1 MSCKGAP
8 RTSSPINLRAFS
20 KLKRLCIRHD
30 FLLMAR
36 SWRDLYLA
44 DNRRP
49 PKLPEVL
56 PPSLE
61 QLHLEIGDHEFR
73 KYADDANTI
82 VSDDVYWLLDTLEEL
97 AHQKADYLPFL
108 TRVVVGESKAFDF
121 DYRFWEIINGCEREA
136 QVKAAFARENI
147 QFTCWVS
154 DEQPRVFED

>member
-1 MSCKGAP
+1 
-8 RTSSPINLRAFS
+8 
-20 KLKRLCIRHD
+20 
-30 FLLMAR
+30 MAR
-36 SWRDLYLA
+36 SWRQLYVS

-49 PKLPEVL
+49 PQLPEVL

-61 QLHLEIGDHEFR
+61 QLHLEIGDDEFR
-73 KYADDANTI
+73 MYADDANTI

-108 TRVVVGESKAFDF
+108 TKVVSGESKAFDN
-121 DYRFWEIINGCEREA
+121 DYRFWEIINGCERGA

-154 DEQPRVFED
+154 DGQPRVFKD